1 LLKGQRHRQKLT
13 HSCRCVVGW
22 NLYSDVGL
30 SADGAAVYRERATA
44 AEKAEVDAE
53 RASAR
58 TSALGKVSK
67 KDIRVALKGVE
78 EAGA

>member
-1 LLKGQRHRQKLT
+1 
-13 HSCRCVVGW
+13 
-22 NLYSDVGL
+22 
-30 SADGAAVYRERATA
+30 
-44 AEKAEVDAE
+44 VDAE